1 MNIKKL
7 GKADY
12 APTFE
17 AMKTFNAAR
26 TPDTEDEIWLV
37 EHPPVFTQAP
47 FTKIGHK
54 YAISTHKGS
63 LKNQI
68 QLFRLPVLHSA
79 LGNTTSRRF
88 IAHQSIRQRIKL
100 SNQIGFNMRAQQA
113 QCAIHAARF
122 HFFGAQRIASVD

>member
-1 MNIKKL
+1 MKIKTL
-7 GKADY
+7 GRADY

-17 AMKTFNAAR
+17 AMKRFNDSR

-68 QLFRLPVLHSA
+68 PLFRLPVLHSA
-79 LGNTTSRRF
+79 LGNTASRRF
-88 IAHQSIRQRIKL
+88 IAHQVIHHRIKL
-100 SNQIGFNMRAQQA
+100 GNKAWLNMRAHQA
-113 QCAIHAARF
+113 
-122 HFFGAQRIASVD
+122 

>member
-1 MNIKKL
+1 
-7 GKADY
+7 
-12 APTFE
+12 
-17 AMKTFNAAR
+17 MKTFNTAR

-68 QLFRLPVLHSA
+68 PLFRLPLFHSA
-79 LGNTTSRRF
+79 LSNTTSRRF
-88 IAHQSIRQRIKL
+88 IAHQSIHQRIKL
-100 SNQIGFNMRAQQA
+100 GNKVRLNMRAQQA

-122 HFFGAQRIASVD
+122 HLLGAQRVAPVD

>member
-37 EHPPVFTQAP
+37 EHPPVFTQGLAGKP
-47 FTKIGHK
+47 DTSCCAATSPSSK
-54 YAISTHKGS
+54 STAAA
-63 LKNQI
+63 
-68 QLFRLPVLHSA
+68 RLP
-79 LGNTTSRRF
+79 TTAPAKS
-88 IAHQSIRQRIKL
+88 SPTP
-100 SNQIGFNMRAQQA
+100 
-113 QCAIHAARF
+113 
-122 HFFGAQRIASVD
+122 

>member
-7 GKADY
+7 GRADY

-37 EHPPVFTQAP
+37 EHLPMFTQAP
-47 FTKIGHK
+47 FTKIEHK

-63 LKNQI
+63 LKSQTT
-68 QLFRLPVLHSA
+68 LFRLSLLHSA
-79 LGNTTSRRF
+79 LGNPASRRF
-88 IAHQSIRQRIKL
+88 IAHQFIHQRIKL
-100 SNQIGFNMRAQQA
+100 GNKAWLNMRAQQA

-122 HFFGAQRIASVD
+122 HLFGTQRIASVD

>member
-7 GKADY
+7 GKVDY

-68 QLFRLPVLHSA
+68 PLFRLPLFHSA
-79 LGNTTSRRF
+79 LSNTTSRRF
-88 IAHQSIRQRIKL
+88 IAHQSIHQRIKL
-100 SNQIGFNMRAQQA
+100 GNQIRLNMRAQQA

-122 HFFGAQRIASVD
+122 HFFGTQRIAPVD

>member
-7 GKADY
+7 GKAEY
-12 APTFE
+12 TPTFE

-63 LKNQI
+63 LKKQI
-68 QLFRLPVLHSA
+68 PLFRLPLFHSA
-79 LGNTTSRRF
+79 LSNTASRRF
-88 IAHQSIRQRIKL
+88 IVHQVIHHRIKL
-100 SNQIGFNMRAQQA
+100 GNKAGLNMRAHQA
-113 QCAIHAARF
+113 
-122 HFFGAQRIASVD
+122 

>member
-54 YAISTHKGS
+54 YTISTHKGS

-68 QLFRLPVLHSA
+68 PLFRLPVLHSA
-79 LGNTTSRRF
+79 LGNTASRRF
-88 IAHQSIRQRIKL
+88 IAHQVIHHRIKL
-100 SNQIGFNMRAQQA
+100 GNKAWLNMRAQQA

-122 HFFGAQRIASVD
+122 HLLGA